1 MTMTEKIALIINEL
15 TEDGK
20 YKTIVSTELM
30 ARVAEVE
37 INEKF
42 NGWPNYATWCV
53 NLWLTNDVKAYEI
66 LEALAPLQGAVD
78 ININA
83 RALRAYVEEHPRM
96 AGASMYVDLL
106 KNALDDVDWVRILEA
121 NRDEQEYPT
130 LLQSLKDLMTDI
142 GEPDQSNPASIAI
155 WELCGIAIN
164 HAENPVHM
172 RS

>member
-1 MTMTEKIALIINEL
+1 MDIIKFSLLVNEM

-20 YKTIVSTELM
+20 FNMVMAKELI
-30 ARVAEVE
+30 ARFGEVE
-37 INEKF
+37 ASSKF
-42 NGWPNYATWCV
+42 NGWPNYQTWVV

-78 ININA
+78 IDINA

-121 NRDEQEYPT
+121 NRDAQEYPT
-130 LLQSLKDLMTDI
+130 LLQALKDLMAQEG
-142 GEPDQSNPASIAI
+142 GEPNDDDESRRVWAQAVTAIA
-155 WELCGIAIN
+155 L
-164 HAENPVHM
+164 AENTVHM
-172 RS
+172 TK